1 MQKIMEYFDKGFDHY
16 KEYQR
21 IYECLEQGEEYVYS
35 APMVSSLKVGKGGL
49 APLAA
54 NFWKQEFRPLK
65 QDILD
70 EIRQNPKYA
79 ECFA

>member
-70 EIRQNPKYA
+70 EIRQDPKYA
-79 ECFA
+79 ECFV